1 MNLDREQTISIAV
14 LVLLLLCCASAVEL
28 SFSAR
33 SHAVEEMTER
43 RETLSRLEATSQL
56 KRAKSMVAPP
66 AAFLD
71 APTQGLA
78 GAQLQSYVSQLAV
91 AQQASLVSSGLEP
104 IKREDAPDTI
114 RLAATMELSSKGL
127 QAMLHQLETGLPY
140 VLVELLTVQPAGGTG
155 GRSPEDPLL
164 RANLGLR
171 AFWRKGPP

>member
-1 MNLDREQTISIAV
+1 MNLDREQTISVAV

-33 SHAVEEMTER
+33 SQVVEEVTER
-43 RETLSRLEATSQL
+43 RETLSRLEATSQI

-78 GAQLQSYVSQLAV
+78 GAQLQSYVAQLAA

-104 IKREDAPDTI
+104 TRREDAPDTI
-114 RLAATMELSSKGL
+114 RLGATLELSSKGL
-127 QAMLHQLETGLPY
+127 QAILHQLETGLPY
-140 VLVELLTVQPAGGTG
+140 VLVELLTVQPAGGMG
-155 GRSPEDPLL
+155 GRPPEDPLL

-171 AFWRKGPP
+171 AFWRKGAP